1 MKWSEQKEVKPN
13 YFKKQCSSLS
23 FKLAWS
29 TQQASSMYSRQG
41 TSQFGPTLG
50 R

>member
-23 FKLAWS
+23 VLLTEGNDTGPEQQWN
-29 TQQASSMYSRQG
+29 TQQASSMS
-41 TSQFGPTLG
+41 
-50 R
+50 